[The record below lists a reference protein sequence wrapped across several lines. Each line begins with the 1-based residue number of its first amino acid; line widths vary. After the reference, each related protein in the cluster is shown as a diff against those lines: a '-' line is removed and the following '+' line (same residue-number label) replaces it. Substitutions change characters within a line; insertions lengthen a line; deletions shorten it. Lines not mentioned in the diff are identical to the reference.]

1 MWRELIS
8 LDLSENNLTEVS
20 PAAVCLVPRLR
31 RLWLN
36 CNALETVT
44 NLSNLSA
51 LEELNLSN
59 NRIRQLP
66 NLHTKLGNVKSLL
79 LAQNRLTSLD
89 GLGKLYGLVTL
100 DVRSNKIA
108 DLETIRPV
116 AALPCLEELTLT
128 GNPVTTVL
136 DFRTKVLTMFGSKSK
151 ITVTYR
157 ITSNAKRKF
166 FFPGTRAGEINLDNE
181 KAMQKELDT
190 VAVLLALSNS
200 AKKMVLK

>member
-1 MWRELIS
+1 
-8 LDLSENNLTEVS
+8 
-20 PAAVCLVPRLR
+20 
-31 RLWLN
+31 
-36 CNALETVT
+36 VT
-44 NLSNLSA
+44 NLSSLSA

-66 NLHTKLGNVKSLL
+66 DLHTKLGNVKSLL
-79 LAQNRLTSLD
+79 LAQNRLTNLD

-136 DFRTKVLTMFGSKSK
+136 DFRTKVLTMFGKNGLFTLSVMHKSLK
-151 ITVTYR
+151 KKH
-157 ITSNAKRKF
+157 SFCCRKSCERSEF
-166 FFPGTRAGEINLDNE
+166 G
-181 KAMQKELDT
+181 
-190 VAVLLALSNS
+190 
-200 AKKMVLK
+200 

>member
-1 MWRELIS
+1 M
-8 LDLSENNLTEVS
+8 TEVS
-20 PAAVCLVPRLR
+20 PAAISLVPKLR
-31 RLWLN
+31 RLWLS
-36 CNALETVT
+36 CNALESVT
-44 NLSNLSA
+44 NLSSLSA

-66 NLHTKLGNVKSLL
+66 DLHTKLGNVKSLL
-79 LAQNRLTSLD
+79 LAQNRLSNLD

-136 DFRTKVLTMFGSKSK
+136 DFRTKVLTMFGKNELALWFSCSILKHL
-151 ITVTYR
+151 IILFIFTG
-157 ITSNAKRKF
+157 N
-166 FFPGTRAGEINLDNE
+166 RAGEISLDNE

-200 AKKMVLK
+200 AKKLSIK

>member
-1 MWRELIS
+1 M
-8 LDLSENNLTEVS
+8 TEVS
-20 PAAVCLVPRLR
+20 PAAVCLVPKLR
-31 RLWLN
+31 RLCLN
-36 CNALETVT
+36 CNALESVT
-44 NLSNLSA
+44 NLSSLSA

-66 NLHTKLGNVKSLL
+66 DLHTKLGNVKSLL
-79 LAQNRLTSLD
+79 LAQNRLTNLD

-100 DVRSNKIA
+100 DVAYNKIA

-136 DFRTKVLTMFGSKSK
+136 DFRTKVLTMFGKNGLFTLSVMHKSFK
-151 ITVTYR
+151 K
-157 ITSNAKRKF
+157 TSILFVAGN
-166 FFPGTRAGEINLDNE
+166 RASEVSLDNE

-200 AKKMVLK
+200 AKKLSIK